1 MRGLGSDSH
10 GRGLSSLMQVK
21 EGGTCDRGLQLDQSF
36 QGKRAA
42 QAPGVSTKTLEFPVQ
57 GGIGR
62 SAI

>member
-1 MRGLGSDSH
+1 LRPRD
-10 GRGLSSLMQVK
+10 
-21 EGGTCDRGLQLDQSF
+21 LQLDQSF